1 MFSKTK
7 CLFQALKRRVGS
19 SQSLFLCKNLTF
31 FFFSFLPVKQDYNAL
46 SDIIQLDGPADNS
59 DHEEDEEVPLQ
70 ENDFLGLINAEVIKA
85 LQEENESSDSNSVA
99 SSSSSSG
106 GIDELADVEEGVG
119 DSALNAFGSYLQIS
133 CKMFANLLPPKLD
146 Y

>member
-1 MFSKTK
+1 M
-7 CLFQALKRRVGS
+7 
-19 SQSLFLCKNLTF
+19 
-31 FFFSFLPVKQDYNAL
+31 
-46 SDIIQLDGPADNS
+46 
-59 DHEEDEEVPLQ
+59 Q

-99 SSSSSSG
+99 SSSSSG